1 VNSVP
6 LKLTGV
12 VNECFPSHI
21 GILVHSY
28 FNAMVSADHL
38 RAAGYSFD
46 PDLQIWAKSEGES
59 QTISIQD
66 KINFEVDEV
75 HEVEGAVSLEGVKP
89 SLSLLVETEQ

>member
-21 GILVHSY
+21 GILVYSY

-38 RAAGYSFD
+38 RAAGYAFD
-46 PDLQIWAKSEGES
+46 PDLQIWASEGGSE
-59 QTISIQD
+59 TISHQD

-75 HEVEGAVSLEGVKP
+75 HEVEGAVSLEGIKP
-89 SLSLLVETEQ
+89 SLSLLVETE

>member
-1 VNSVP
+1 MNSVP
-6 LKLTGV
+6 IKLTGV

-21 GILVHSY
+21 GILVNSY

-46 PDLQIWAKSEGES
+46 PDLQIWASEGGS
-59 QTISIQD
+59 QTISNQD
-66 KINFEVDEV
+66 KIHFEVDEV